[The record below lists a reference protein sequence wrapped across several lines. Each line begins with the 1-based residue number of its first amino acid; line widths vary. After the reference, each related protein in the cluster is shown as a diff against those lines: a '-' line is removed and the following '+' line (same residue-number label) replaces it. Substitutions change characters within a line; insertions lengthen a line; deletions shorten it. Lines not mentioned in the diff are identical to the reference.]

1 MTTARQSIT
10 ALIYDR
16 KGRLLTV
23 GRNSYHKT
31 HPLQARAAQ
40 AVGLDEKIYLHA
52 EIDALVRLRDW
63 RRAHRM
69 VITRY
74 TRDGQ
79 PALARPCP
87 VCARVINQAG
97 IKIIEHT

>member
-1 MTTARQSIT
+1 MGGPRAVVGPEQS
-10 ALIYDR
+10 
-16 KGRLLTV
+16 
-23 GRNSYHKT
+23 
-31 HPLQARAAQ
+31 HPR
-40 AVGLDEKIYLHA
+40 EEEHP
-52 EIDALVRLRDW
+52 DW

-87 VCARVINQAG
+87 VCARVIDQAG